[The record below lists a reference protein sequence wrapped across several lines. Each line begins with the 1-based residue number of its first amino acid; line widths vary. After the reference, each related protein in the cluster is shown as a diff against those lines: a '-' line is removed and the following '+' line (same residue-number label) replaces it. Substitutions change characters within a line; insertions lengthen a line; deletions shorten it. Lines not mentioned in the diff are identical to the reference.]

1 MLNGFVAAILIAFAV
16 IARPHAEKTKPV
28 ETFWLHS
35 SAQVI
40 GENHSLTL
48 TCHVP
53 RHEDNRWVE
62 IGIEGY
68 TASTVEMEGENS
80 PKTFQILF
88 KRVPC
93 GIGAAYC
100 NVGGIPGSHVT
111 STKLP
116 VLVSGCEQ

>member
-1 MLNGFVAAILIAFAV
+1 MNGFVAAILIAFAI
-16 IARPHAEKTKPV
+16 IAHPSHDKTV
-28 ETFWLHS
+28 ETFWLKT

-40 GENHSLTL
+40 AENGSLQL

-62 IGIEGY
+62 LGIEGY
-68 TASTVEMEGENS
+68 RSSTIGMEGENS

-93 GIGAAYC
+93 GVGAAYC
-100 NVGGIPGSHVT
+100 TVGGIPGSRVA
-111 STKLP
+111 STKLT
-116 VLVSGCEQ
+116 VLVSGCE